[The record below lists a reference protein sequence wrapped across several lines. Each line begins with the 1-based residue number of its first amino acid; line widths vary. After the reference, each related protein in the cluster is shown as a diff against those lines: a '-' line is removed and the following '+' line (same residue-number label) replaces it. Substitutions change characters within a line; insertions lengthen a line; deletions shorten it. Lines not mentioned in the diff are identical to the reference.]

1 MNIYKNV
8 FKENLDGFFNKRR
21 LWMVISF
28 YNRSRLLN
36 MYTPCRNSNLYIY
49 LSNTNRITTILCF
62 VITAFKLELND
73 VFKALL
79 HVLTVTPP
87 PPFTFSFFS
96 YWVIRLF
103 FLVTDTK
110 YMRRC
115 IIRNGWAGRMVEH
128 ACDIFALFF

>member
-28 YNRSRLLN
+28 YNRSRILN

-79 HVLTVTPP
+79 NVLTVTPP
-87 PPFTFSFFS
+87 PFHHKA
-96 YWVIRLF
+96 F

-128 ACDIFALFF
+128 VHLWHFCTFLK

>member
-28 YNRSRLLN
+28 YNRSRILN

-87 PPFTFSFFS
+87 PPFHLLVLQLLS
-96 YWVIRLF
+96 Y
-103 FLVTDTK
+103 LVTDTK

-128 ACDIFALFF
+128 VHLWHFCTFLK

>member
-28 YNRSRLLN
+28 YNRSRILN
-36 MYTPCRNSNLYIY
+36 MYTPCGNSNLYIY

-62 VITAFKLELND
+62 VITAFKLELNI
-73 VFKALL
+73 V
-79 HVLTVTPP
+79 TCINCNTPP
-87 PPFTFSFFS
+87 PFHLLVLQLLS
-96 YWVIRLF
+96 YKAF

-128 ACDIFALFF
+128 VHLWHFCTFLK